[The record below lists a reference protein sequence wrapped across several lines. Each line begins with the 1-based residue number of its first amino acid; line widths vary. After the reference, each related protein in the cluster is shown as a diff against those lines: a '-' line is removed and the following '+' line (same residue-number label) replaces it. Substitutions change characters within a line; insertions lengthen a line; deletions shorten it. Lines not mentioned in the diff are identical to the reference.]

1 MPPLDASVSG
11 PKPTPLRLQ
20 TTVDKQDIYKHPS
33 KRTLTSGSF
42 TITYP
47 ETPSSAYPTPT
58 TAHPENKFGST
69 TSFTFTPP
77 QSAGPIDQPISKLF
91 NFNSVAPN
99 SSSPR
104 TSRRRS
110 ASASSF
116 QIPYTHPR
124 SLHSILRN
132 SPLPP
137 RTSATP
143 ATPRRAS
150 MRLGNRAAKKV
161 GYNDPL
167 TQTIVTNKYIKSHI
181 DLLSE
186 DSPSS
191 ATDPE
196 SDRSS
201 TFEAAMQYTG
211 DETRDGG
218 QTPGPFE
225 EMRRRMA
232 ESGLETPAIR
242 RRKRKDKKRK
252 WRWTIGGD
260 DTEEVDEIEGSN
272 PRTAIES
279 TPITTV
285 YIGRSA
291 VGIEADQA
299 LGEIN
304 SALPPEEDMPE
315 EDGQDE
321 IPLILREDSQDLS
334 TDSDMSEFQH
344 LRTHSLETTDS
355 EMSDADE
362 RPGTSQSL

>member
-1 MPPLDASVSG
+1 
-11 PKPTPLRLQ
+11 
-20 TTVDKQDIYKHPS
+20 
-33 KRTLTSGSF
+33 
-42 TITYP
+42 
-47 ETPSSAYPTPT
+47 
-58 TAHPENKFGST
+58 
-69 TSFTFTPP
+69 
-77 QSAGPIDQPISKLF
+77 
-91 NFNSVAPN
+91 
-99 SSSPR
+99 
-104 TSRRRS
+104 
-110 ASASSF
+110 
-116 QIPYTHPR
+116 
-124 SLHSILRN
+124 
-132 SPLPP
+132 
-137 RTSATP
+137 
-143 ATPRRAS
+143 

-196 SDRSS
+196 LEKSGA
-201 TFEAAMQYTG
+201 FEAAMQYTG

-260 DTEEVDEIEGSN
+260 DTEEIDGNEDTN
-272 PRTAIES
+272 LPTAIES

-285 YIGRSA
+285 YMGRSA
-291 VGIEADQA
+291 DGNEADQES
-299 LGEIN
+299 GEIH

-315 EDGQDE
+315 E
-321 IPLILREDSQDLS
+321 ITIVVREDSQDLS
-334 TDSDMSEFQH
+334 TDSDMPEFQH